1 MLSYDV
7 LCRCYDR
14 LSRWVPYSDL
24 CRWED
29 WLRSHT
35 DVPDDLLQLVVLARG
50 WQHQYNRFER

>member
-1 MLSYDV
+1 MVSYDV
-7 LCRCYDR
+7 LCLCYDR

-50 WQHQYNRFER
+50 WSHQVDRVER